1 MFLTGPGGGG
11 KSCVISC
18 CHKFCKTF
26 CKAIGRT
33 NNNDV
38 FAVTGVSNVDRS
50 KQCCSIDGTR
60 KDNPFNRNASGLCAL
75 QWNIFW
81 YLMARNKLLVI
92 EGISMADK
100 SLFIKLDKML
110 RNQTNR
116 IDLLYRGINIVFVGD
131 FLRLPPA
138 VGKPLYD
145 HFGWKYFL
153 ASFFK
158 CFSTVLDQG
167 KHQ

>member
-11 KSCVISC
+11 KSCVKSC

-38 FAVTGVSNVDRS
+38 FAVTGVSSVAASMAQEKTIHLTAMQVDCVLYS
-50 KQCCSIDGTR
+50 ETY
-60 KDNPFNRNASGLCAL
+60 FNIL
-75 QWNIFW
+75 WPDT
-81 YLMARNKLLVI
+81 KLLVI

-116 IDLLYRGINIVFVGD
+116 IDLLHGGINIVFVGD

-158 CFSTVLDQG
+158 CFNCVRSRQTSV
-167 KHQ
+167 KSRP